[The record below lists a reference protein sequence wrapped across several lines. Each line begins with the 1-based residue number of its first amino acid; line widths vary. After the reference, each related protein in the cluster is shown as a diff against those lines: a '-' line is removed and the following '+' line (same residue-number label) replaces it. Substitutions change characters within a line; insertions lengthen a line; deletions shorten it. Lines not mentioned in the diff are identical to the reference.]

1 MSADNQG
8 MFENNFGFL
17 QNIEYHIQV
26 NEYQGVLTLLIEII
40 KSIILGIVQGITE
53 WLPISSTGHM
63 ILVDEFLVLN
73 QSQEFKEMYF
83 VVIQLA
89 SVLAVILLYFKRLN
103 PFMQPT
109 REKEKET
116 WNIWAKVIIG
126 VIPVGIIGVLFE
138 DKVNELFYN
147 WQTVSIALIV
157 YGILF
162 IGIEKRNKNRKMT
175 YVDWKSFG
183 FKEALKVGLFQILSL
198 VPGTSRS
205 GSTIMGGILIGT
217 ARPVAAEFSFFMSI
231 PVMFGASL
239 IKLLGFG
246 FNFTPEELVILIAGC
261 LSSFIVSVFAIKFLM
276 NYIQKNDFSS
286 FGWYRII
293 FGIFVILYFSF
304 A

>member
-1 MSADNQG
+1 MLA
-8 MFENNFGFL
+8 
-17 QNIEYHIQV
+17 
-26 NEYQGVLTLLIEII
+26 EII

-73 QSQEFKEMYF
+73 QSAAFKEMYF

-89 SVLAVILLYFKRLN
+89 SVLAVILVYFKRLN

-109 REKEKET
+109 EEAEKQT

-126 VIPVGIIGVLFE
+126 IIPVGIIGVLFE
-138 DKVNELFYN
+138 DKVTELFYN
-147 WQTVSIALIV
+147 WKTVAVTLIV
-157 YGILF
+157 YGVAFIL
-162 IGIEKRNKNRKMT
+162 IERWNKTRKMPIE
-175 YVDWKSFG
+175 DWDG
-183 FKEALKVGLFQILSL
+183 FSYKNAFTVGLFQILSL
-198 VPGTSRS
+198 IPGTSRS

-246 FNFTPEELVILIAGC
+246 FNFTPEELVVLLVGSVA
-261 LSSFIVSVFAIKFLM
+261 SFIVSVIAIKFLIR
-276 NYIQKNDFSS
+276 YIQNNDFTA
-286 FGWYRII
+286 FGWYRIVV
-293 FGIFVILYFSF
+293 GILVLLYFGF
-304 A
+304 IG